1 MNFLHWMYLR
11 LKFKY
16 KEEEDILA
24 QYEKILTSTKLIKTT
39 MPINFIDKIC
49 KEHFVDFDIE
59 KIPDLNM
66 GYTEED
72 RSKIRNFAID
82 LLNKTLLTGEEILIN
97 Q

>member
-16 KEEEDILA
+16 KEEENILA

>member
-24 QYEKILTSTKLIKTT
+24 QYEKILTSTKLIKNTI
-39 MPINFIDKIC
+39 PINFIDKIC

>member
-16 KEEEDILA
+16 KEDDDILS
-24 QYEKILTSTKLIKTT
+24 QYEKILTSTKLIKKTI
-39 MPINFIDKIC
+39 PINFIDKVC
-49 KEHFVDFDIE
+49 KEHFVDFDLD

-66 GYTEED
+66 GYTEEE
-72 RSKIRNFAID
+72 RARMRNFAID

-97 Q
+97 K

>member
-66 GYTEED
+66 GYSEED